1 MCGIFILV
9 FAYFLLTH
17 FRFRAV
23 HNDLDEWTGFGGRDQ
38 MSLTECI
45 VAEWLQLDVDQI
57 D

>member
-1 MCGIFILV
+1 MCGIFFLV

-57 D
+57 N